1 MAGSGHGAS
10 PIDPLHQ
17 FEIQVL
23 QPLTLFGKNVAFTNA
38 AMWMAIALSVLLFVF
53 GIGVAKKA
61 LVPGRMQS
69 LAEISHGFIA
79 NVIRENAGEQG
90 MKYFPFIFSLFLF
103 ILACNVL
110 GLVPYSF
117 TVTSHII
124 VTLALGLLT
133 IIVVTCIGFAKHGTH
148 FLSLFVPSGVPAWLL
163 PLLVPIEIISYL
175 IRPFSLAVRLFANM
189 VAGHMML
196 KVFAGFVIML
206 GFVGGWLP
214 LIVMVGLFALE
225 LLVAFLQA
233 YVFALLASIYL
244 NDALH
249 MHH

>member
-1 MAGSGHGAS
+1 MSAPAHGAS

-23 QPLTLFGKNVAFTNA
+23 QPFSLAGKNVAFTNSA
-38 AMWMAIALSVLLFVF
+38 LWMSIALGVVLLVMFM
-53 GIGVAKKA
+53 GVARQA
-61 LVPGRMQS
+61 VIPGRMQS
-69 LAEISHGFIA
+69 LSEMAYGFVATI
-79 NVIRENAGEQG
+79 VKENAGESA
-90 MKYFPFIFSLFLF
+90 MKYFPFVFSLFLF

-110 GLVPYSF
+110 GLLPYSF

-133 IIVVTCIGFAKHGTH
+133 IVVITAIGFAKHGVH
-148 FLSLFVPSGVPAWLL
+148 FLSLFVPSGVPGWLL

-206 GFVGGWLP
+206 GFAGGWLP
-214 LIVMVGLFALE
+214 IIVMVGLFALE

>member
-1 MAGSGHGAS
+1 MSGSAHGAS

-17 FEIQVL
+17 FEIAVL
-23 QPLTLFGKNVAFTNA
+23 QPLSLGGYNVAYTNS
-38 AMWMAIALSVLLFVF
+38 AMWMSIALAVLISLFF
-53 GIGVAKKA
+53 IGVAKQA
-61 LVPGRMQS
+61 MVPGRMQS
-69 LAEISHGFIA
+69 LSEMAYGFVA
-79 NVIRENAGEQG
+79 TLVRENAGDAG
-90 MKYFPFIFSLFLF
+90 MKYFPFIFTLFTF

-110 GLVPYSF
+110 GLIPYSF

-124 VTLALGLLT
+124 VTLALGLMT
-133 IIVVTCIGFAKHGTH
+133 IVVVTAIGFAKHGMH
-148 FLSLFVPSGVPAWLL
+148 FLSLFVPSGVPGWLL
-163 PLLVPIEIISYL
+163 PLLIPIEIISYL

-206 GFVGGWLP
+206 GAVGGWLP
-214 LIVMVGLFALE
+214 IIVMVALFALE